1 LFLIFYYRVFKQK
14 LKGGDMALLE
24 VKELSK
30 SYGNIKAVGGISF
43 EIQKGEIFGLLGPNG
58 AGKTTTISMLS
69 CLIKPDSGDAFVDG
83 CSILKDSM
91 EVKKRIGVVPQDVSL
106 YPTLS
111 AQENLVFFGEM
122 YGLTGSKLREK
133 VDDVLEVVGLKDRR
147 KEAINKYSG
156 GMKRRINIAVGLLP
170 SPKLLILD
178 EPTVGIDPQSRTNIL
193 ETLKELNKKGL
204 TILYT
209 SHYMEE
215 VEFLCHRIAIMDLGK
230 IIAIGSLNEL
240 RLLVGERDLLRISTA
255 NEISKDLVE
264 TVKKIPDVS
273 EARVLDESIEILTL
287 HGRKL
292 LPQII
297 EIFADTGVKIKSV
310 EVKEPNLESVFL
322 HLTGK
327 ELRD

>member
-1 LFLIFYYRVFKQK
+1 LFLILYYCVFKQK

-83 CSILKDSM
+83 YSISKDSM

-133 VDDVLEVVGLKDRR
+133 VDEVLEIVGLKDRR

-178 EPTVGIDPQSRTNIL
+178 EPTVGVDPQSRTNIL
-193 ETLKELNKKGL
+193 ETLKELNKEGL

-297 EIFADTGVKIKSV
+297 EIFGDAGIKIKSV

>member
-1 LFLIFYYRVFKQK
+1 
-14 LKGGDMALLE
+14 MALLE

-83 CSILKDSM
+83 YSISKDSM

-133 VDDVLEVVGLKDRR
+133 VDEVLEIVGLKDRR

-178 EPTVGIDPQSRTNIL
+178 EPTVGVDPQSRTNIL
-193 ETLKELNKKGL
+193 ETLKELNKEGL

-273 EARVLDESIEILTL
+273 EARVLDESIKILTL

-297 EIFADTGVKIKSV
+297 EIFGDAGIKIKSV

>member
-1 LFLIFYYRVFKQK
+1 
-14 LKGGDMALLE
+14 MALLE

-69 CLIKPDSGDAFVDG
+69 CLLKSDSGDALVDG
-83 CSILKDSM
+83 KSILKESM

-133 VDDVLEVVGLKDRR
+133 VDEVLEIVGLKDRR

-178 EPTVGIDPQSRTNIL
+178 EPTVGVDPQSRTNIL
-193 ETLKELNKKGL
+193 ETLKELNKEGL

>member
-178 EPTVGIDPQSRTNIL
+178 EPTVGVDPQSRTNIL

>member
-1 LFLIFYYRVFKQK
+1 
-14 LKGGDMALLE
+14 MALLE

-178 EPTVGIDPQSRTNIL
+178 EPTVGVDPQSRTNIL
-193 ETLKELNKKGL
+193 ETLKELNKEGL

-297 EIFADTGVKIKSV
+297 EIFGDTGVKIKSV

>member
-1 LFLIFYYRVFKQK
+1 
-14 LKGGDMALLE
+14 MALLE

-58 AGKTTTISMLS
+58 AGKTTTISMIS
-69 CLIKPDSGDAFVDG
+69 CLLRPDSGDAFVDG
-83 CSILKDSM
+83 YSILKDPM
-91 EVKKRIGVVPQDVSL
+91 EVKKRIGVVPQEVSL
-106 YPTLS
+106 YHTLS
-111 AQENLVFFGEM
+111 AQENLIFFGEM

-133 VDDVLEVVGLKDRR
+133 VDEVLEVVGLKDRR

-178 EPTVGIDPQSRTNIL
+178 EPTVGVDPQSRINIL

-215 VEFLCHRIAIMDLGK
+215 VEFLCDRIAIMDLGK

-273 EARVLDESIEILTL
+273 EARVLDKSIEILTL

-292 LPQII
+292 LPRII
-297 EIFADTGVKIKSV
+297 EIFGDAGIKIKSV

>member
-1 LFLIFYYRVFKQK
+1 
-14 LKGGDMALLE
+14 MALLE

-69 CLIKPDSGDAFVDG
+69 CLLKSDSGDALVDG
-83 CSILKDSM
+83 KSILKESM

-133 VDDVLEVVGLKDRR
+133 VDEVLEIVGLKDRR

-178 EPTVGIDPQSRTNIL
+178 EPTVGVDPQSRTNIL
-193 ETLKELNKKGL
+193 ETLKELNKEGL

-297 EIFADTGVKIKSV
+297 EIFGDAGIKIKSV

>member
-1 LFLIFYYRVFKQK
+1 
-14 LKGGDMALLE
+14 MALLE
-24 VKELSK
+24 VKELAK
-30 SYGNIKAVGGISF
+30 SFGSTKAVGSISF
-43 EIQKGEIFGLLGPNG
+43 DIQEGEIFGLLGPNG

-69 CLIKPDSGDAFVDG
+69 CLLKPDSGDALVDG
-83 CSILKDSM
+83 KSILTEQM
-91 EVKKRIGVVPQDVSL
+91 EVKKRIGVVPQDISL

-111 AQENLVFFGEM
+111 AKENLSFFGEM
-122 YGLTGSKLREK
+122 YGLTGTGLKEK
-133 VDDVLEVVGLKDRR
+133 VEEVLEIVGLADRA
-147 KEAINKYSG
+147 KEAISRYSG

-178 EPTVGIDPQSRTNIL
+178 EPTVGVDPQSRANIL
-193 ETLKELNKKGL
+193 ETLKELNSKGL
-204 TILYT
+204 SILYT

-230 IIAIGSLNEL
+230 ILAIGDLNEL
-240 RLLVGERDLLRISTA
+240 RLLVGERDLLRISTL
-255 NEISKDLVE
+255 NDIPPELIDKI
-264 TVKKIPDVS
+264 KKMQDVS
-273 EARVLDESIEILTL
+273 GTEVSDKAVEILTL

-297 EIFADTGVKIKSV
+297 EVLGDNNVRIKSV

>member
-1 LFLIFYYRVFKQK
+1 
-14 LKGGDMALLE
+14 MALLE

-69 CLIKPDSGDAFVDG
+69 CLLKSDSGDALVDG
-83 CSILKDSM
+83 KSILKESM

-133 VDDVLEVVGLKDRR
+133 VDEVLEIVGLKDRR

-178 EPTVGIDPQSRTNIL
+178 EPTVGVDPQSRTNIL
-193 ETLKELNKKGL
+193 ETLKELNKEGL

-297 EIFADTGVKIKSV
+297 EIFGDTGVKIKSV

>member
-1 LFLIFYYRVFKQK
+1 
-14 LKGGDMALLE
+14 MALLE

-133 VDDVLEVVGLKDRR
+133 VDEVLEIVGLKDRR

-178 EPTVGIDPQSRTNIL
+178 EPTVGVDPQSRTNIL
-193 ETLKELNKKGL
+193 ETLKELNKEGL

-297 EIFADTGVKIKSV
+297 EIFGDAGIKIKSV

>member
-1 LFLIFYYRVFKQK
+1 
-14 LKGGDMALLE
+14 MALLE

-83 CSILKDSM
+83 YSISKDSM

-111 AQENLVFFGEM
+111 AQENLVFFSEM

-133 VDDVLEVVGLKDRR
+133 VDEVLEIVGLKDRR

-178 EPTVGIDPQSRTNIL
+178 EPTVGVDPQSRTNIL
-193 ETLKELNKKGL
+193 ETLKELNKEGL

-297 EIFADTGVKIKSV
+297 EIFGDAGIKIKSV

>member
-1 LFLIFYYRVFKQK
+1 
-14 LKGGDMALLE
+14 MALLG

-30 SYGNIKAVGGISF
+30 NYGGIKAVGGISF

-69 CLIKPDSGDAFVDG
+69 CLLKPDSGDAFVDG
-83 CSILKDSM
+83 YSILKDSM

-122 YGLTGSKLREK
+122 YGLTGTKLREK
-133 VDDVLEVVGLKDRR
+133 VDEVLEVVGLKDRR

-178 EPTVGIDPQSRTNIL
+178 EPTVGVDPQSRTNIL

-215 VEFLCHRIAIMDLGK
+215 VEFLCHRIAIMNLGK

>member
-1 LFLIFYYRVFKQK
+1 
-14 LKGGDMALLE
+14 MALLE

-30 SYGNIKAVGGISF
+30 SYGSIKAVSSVNF
-43 EIQKGEIFGLLGPNG
+43 TVNAGEIFGLLGPNG

-69 CLIKPDSGDAFVDG
+69 CLLKPDSGDALVDG
-83 CSILKDSM
+83 KSIIKEPM

-122 YGLTGSKLREK
+122 YGLTGARLRGK
-133 VDDVLEVVGLKDRR
+133 VDEVLEVVDLKDRR
-147 KEAINKYSG
+147 KETINKYSG

-170 SPKLLILD
+170 SPQLLILD
-178 EPTVGIDPQSRTNIL
+178 EPTVGVDPQSRTNIL
-193 ETLKELNKKGL
+193 ETLKELNNQGL
-204 TILYT
+204 AILYT

-230 IIAIGSLNEL
+230 IIAIGDLNEL
-240 RLLVGERDLLRISTA
+240 RLLVGERDLLRISTS
-255 NEISKDLVE
+255 NQITPVLIEDI
-264 TVKKIPDVS
+264 KKIPDVG
-273 EARVLDESIEILTL
+273 ETRVLDESMEILTL

-297 EIFADTGVKIKSV
+297 EKFGDNSVKIRSV
-310 EVKEPNLESVFL
+310 EVKEPPLKVSSAPTSTFIV
-322 HLTGK
+322 
-327 ELRD
+327 

>member
-1 LFLIFYYRVFKQK
+1 LFLILYYCVFKQK

-83 CSILKDSM
+83 YSISKDSM

-133 VDDVLEVVGLKDRR
+133 VDEVLEIVGLKDRR

-178 EPTVGIDPQSRTNIL
+178 EPTVGVDPQSRTNIL
-193 ETLKELNKKGL
+193 ETLKELNKEGL

>member
-1 LFLIFYYRVFKQK
+1 
-14 LKGGDMALLE
+14 MALLE

-133 VDDVLEVVGLKDRR
+133 VDDVLEVVGLTDRR

-178 EPTVGIDPQSRTNIL
+178 EPTVGVDPQSRTNIL

-297 EIFADTGVKIKSV
+297 EIFGDAGIKIKSV

>member
-1 LFLIFYYRVFKQK
+1 
-14 LKGGDMALLE
+14 MALLE

-83 CSILKDSM
+83 YSISKDSM

-133 VDDVLEVVGLKDRR
+133 VDEVLEIVGLKDRR

-178 EPTVGIDPQSRTNIL
+178 EPTVGVDPQSRTNIL
-193 ETLKELNKKGL
+193 ETLKELNKEGL

>member
-1 LFLIFYYRVFKQK
+1 
-14 LKGGDMALLE
+14 
-24 VKELSK
+24 
-30 SYGNIKAVGGISF
+30 
-43 EIQKGEIFGLLGPNG
+43 
-58 AGKTTTISMLS
+58 
-69 CLIKPDSGDAFVDG
+69 
-83 CSILKDSM
+83 
-91 EVKKRIGVVPQDVSL
+91 
-106 YPTLS
+106 
-111 AQENLVFFGEM
+111 
-122 YGLTGSKLREK
+122 
-133 VDDVLEVVGLKDRR
+133 
-147 KEAINKYSG
+147 
-156 GMKRRINIAVGLLP
+156 RINIAVGLLP

-178 EPTVGIDPQSRTNIL
+178 EPTVGVDPQSRTNIL
-193 ETLKELNKKGL
+193 ETLKELNKEGL

-297 EIFADTGVKIKSV
+297 EIFGDAGIKIKSV

>member
-1 LFLIFYYRVFKQK
+1 LFLILYYRVFKQK

-24 VKELSK
+24 VRELSK
-30 SYGNIKAVGGISF
+30 GYGNIKAVGGISF

-83 CSILKDSM
+83 YSILKDSM

-133 VDDVLEVVGLKDRR
+133 VDEVLEVVGLKDRR

-178 EPTVGIDPQSRTNIL
+178 EPTVGVDPQSRTNIL

-255 NEISKDLVE
+255 NEISKDLVK

>member
-1 LFLIFYYRVFKQK
+1 
-14 LKGGDMALLE
+14 MALLE
-24 VKELSK
+24 VKELAK
-30 SYGNIKAVGGISF
+30 SFGSTKAVGGISF
-43 EIQKGEIFGLLGPNG
+43 DIREGEIFGLLGPNG

-69 CLIKPDSGDAFVDG
+69 CLLKPDSGDAFVDG
-83 CSILKDSM
+83 KSILKEQM
-91 EVKKRIGVVPQDVSL
+91 EVKKRIGVVPQDISL

-111 AQENLVFFGEM
+111 AKENLSFFGEM
-122 YGLTGSKLREK
+122 YGLTGTGLREK
-133 VDDVLEVVGLKDRR
+133 VEEVLEIVGLADRA
-147 KEAINKYSG
+147 KETINRYSG

-178 EPTVGIDPQSRTNIL
+178 EPTVGVDPQSRTNIL
-193 ETLKELNKKGL
+193 ETLKELNIKGL

-215 VEFLCHRIAIMDLGK
+215 VEFLCHKIAIMDLGK
-230 IIAIGSLNEL
+230 ILAIGDLNEL
-240 RLLVGERDLLRISTA
+240 RLLVGERDLLRILTL
-255 NEISKDLVE
+255 NNIPPELIEKI
-264 TVKKIPDVS
+264 KKMQDVS
-273 EARVLDESIEILTL
+273 GTEVSDKTIEILTL

-297 EIFADTGVKIKSV
+297 DFFGDNNVRIKSV